1 MAEVLPAAEEEFWA
15 WISRRKAGTG
25 GGTALVPISSAKMP
39 VNSLTGPQSQEIA
52 VLAGALQEHG
62 MSAEEAA
69 LLSVDLAEIR
79 QNAGR
84 DTQMLTEKE
93 FYEAFEKGFNYDIM
107 QEIRENYSDELK
119 EELNSGR
126 AREESKEEFIQRA
139 NCEGLGIYEGQTTTY
154 GFRRGGAGSL
164 RRGSFKTVGQSNE
177 PAIETK
183 RELEGLGIQADIIE
197 VGVVF
202 WNKNGVTRTTTVP
215 EAATLANHHI
225 VINSKSTIAPRET
238 AGHEAFH
245 LWKNGIGRD
254 RYISILQENL
264 LYSSTEFLTFQDEI
278 AQTYFEGSVDIS
290 DNHAMERFQEE
301 IFAYISGQLYSGIY
315 DAQLR
320 HMFRD
325 YDAVKAAWYELIRK
339 NR

>member
-39 VNSLTGPQSQEIA
+39 TNSLTGAQSQEIA

-69 LLSVDLAEIR
+69 LLAVDLAEIR

-126 AREESKEEFIQRA
+126 AREESKEDFVRRA
-139 NCEGLGIYEGQTTTY
+139 TEEGYTTY
-154 GFRRGGAGSL
+154 DRQDTIYGVRRVEHTTGRGTSGRVEESFRTEQEL
-164 RRGSFKTVGQSNE
+164 RK
-177 PAIETK
+177 
-183 RELEGLGIQADIIE
+183 LGIQAD
-197 VGVVF
+197 VVDGDVL
-202 WNKNGVTRTTTVP
+202 WNRNGITCRKKIP
-215 EAATLANHHI
+215 QAATLNHGQ
-225 VINSKSTIAPRET
+225 VIINYRASMHPKEI

-245 LWKNGIGRD
+245 LWKSGIGREE
-254 RYISILQENL
+254 Y
-264 LYSSTEFLTFQDEI
+264 DEI
-278 AQTYFEGSVDIS
+278 IRDNLIYASESFIGFQSKIAQHYMKKEIDATDDAELD
-290 DNHAMERFQEE
+290 ALTEE
-301 IFAYISGQLYSGIY
+301 IFAYISGMIHAGER
-315 DAQLR
+315 DEFLR
-320 HMFRD
+320 PMFRS

>member
-1 MAEVLPAAEEEFWA
+1 MAEVLPSAWQEFRE
-15 WISRRKAGTG
+15 WISQRKAGTG

-39 VNSLTGPQSQEIA
+39 ANSLTGAQSQEIA

-62 MSAEEAA
+62 MSTEEAA
-69 LLSVDLAEIR
+69 LLAVDLAEIR

-126 AREESKEEFIQRA
+126 AREESKENFLSRG
-139 NCEGLGIYEGQTTTY
+139 NREGMGIYEGQTATY
-154 GFRRGGAGSL
+154 GFQR
-164 RRGSFKTVGQSNE
+164 VGHSTESGYYRTTERVAQTS
-177 PAIETK
+177 IEAQK
-183 RELEGLGIQADIIE
+183 ELNSLGINSDIID
-197 VGVVF
+197 GRIWINNHGITKSKF
-202 WNKNGVTRTTTVP
+202 VP
-215 EAATLANHHI
+215 EAATIEDSCI
-225 VINSKSTIAPRET
+225 VINSNSTLNGKEV

-245 LWKNGIGRD
+245 YWNSGNLRKE
-254 RYISILQENL
+254 YTEILMDNL
-264 LYSSTEFLTFQDEI
+264 IFTSPDFLKFQDAI
-278 AQTYFEGSVDIS
+278 AQGYFGEEVDLANGAQMS
-290 DNHAMERFQEE
+290 KLQEE
-301 IFAYISGQLYSGIY
+301 IFAYISGRIHAGIY

-320 HMFRD
+320 PMFRN

>member
-15 WISRRKAGTG
+15 WISQRKAGTG

-39 VNSLTGPQSQEIA
+39 ANSLTGAQSQEIA
-52 VLAGALQEHG
+52 ALAGALQEHG

-69 LLSVDLAEIR
+69 LLAVDLAEIR

-107 QEIRENYSDELK
+107 QEIRENYSDKLK

-126 AREESKEEFIQRA
+126 AREESKDIFIRRA
-139 NCEGLGIYEGQTTTY
+139 NAEGYTTYEGKKGTY
-154 GFRRGGAGSL
+154 GFRRIGDIRWGDSA
-164 RRGSFKTVGQSNE
+164 
-177 PAIETK
+177 AIRYYHETQREF
-183 RELEGLGIQADIIE
+183 RELGLSITFIDGEVLWNIDGI
-197 VGVVF
+197 
-202 WNKNGVTRTTTVP
+202 TRCKTIP
-215 EAATLANHHI
+215 EAATLGHSKI
-225 VINSKSTIAPRET
+225 VINKDATINPREV

-245 LWKNGIGRD
+245 SWKDDDCREKFID
-254 RYISILQENL
+254 VLTDNL
-264 LYSSTEFLTFQDEI
+264 IFTSQEFLD
-278 AQTYFEGSVDIS
+278 
-290 DNHAMERFQEE
+290 FQEPIALNYLKGE
-301 IFAYISGQLYSGIY
+301 VDVTNENQMDVFYEELFAYLGGRIHAGIY

-320 HMFRD
+320 PMFRN

>member
-1 MAEVLPAAEEEFWA
+1 MAEVLPAAEEGFWA
-15 WISRRKAGTG
+15 WISRWKAGTG

-39 VNSLTGPQSQEIA
+39 TNSLTGAQSQEIA

-62 MSAEEAA
+62 MSAKEAA
-69 LLSVDLAEIR
+69 LLSADLAEIR

-139 NCEGLGIYEGQTTTY
+139 NREGLGVYEGQTTTY
-154 GFRRGGAGSL
+154 GFRRVGYSAESGYY
-164 RRGSFKTVGQSNE
+164 RGVPQNSQKIVQIENE
-177 PAIETK
+177 FSE
-183 RELEGLGIQADIIE
+183 LGIQVDVID
-197 VGVVF
+197 GVVYT
-202 WNKNGVTRTTTVP
+202 NKDGITRIKRIP
-215 EAATLANHHI
+215 EAATLGHQHI
-225 VINSKSTIAPRET
+225 VVNNQFATLPRNT

-245 LWKNGIGRD
+245 LWKSGVGREK
-254 RYISILQENL
+254 YIEAIEDNL
-264 LYSSTEFLTFQDEI
+264 IYSSDAFIDFQTYIAYAYFGGNIEI
-278 AQTYFEGSVDIS
+278 ADEWRMGK
-290 DNHAMERFQEE
+290 MREE
-301 IFAYISGQLYSGIY
+301 IFAYISGQIHDGSYE
-315 DAQLR
+315 AQLR
-320 HMFRD
+320 PMFRN